1 MLLLVIYLN
10 VCCEGCNGGLGDNFA
25 VYGWS
30 TRAKLH
36 FWWWRYQGMAA
47 VLCSEWVYILLADL
61 RTRTCASLALS
72 LPEFFIII
80 SCVRGMLFTDLRV
93 KPLPSGLAD
102 RPCTA
107 EAISVCV
114 IFNIPDSNSF
124 SLFCKFFAYC
134 FLQAV
139 NSSLCSRS
147 IVFTLFM
154 TLSCVCPDVCSVPVA
169 AHPHSELC
177 WTGLWPAT
185 RLIHLNSNIIVV
197 QSTKYNHYLCTAHAW
212 IICKITLLILK
223 LIEID
228 KLPYILVNWIY
239 LYCDYFRIMMSL
251 GNKNIFMKQCRN
263 ILPVLWFVKVNN
275 LTIST

>member
-1 MLLLVIYLN
+1 MTLEAPTSFNCLFPACRACDYVYIDYVRRSRSSSCRSLRPINCQTYITLHYWRLFLDSVSATYMMLLQHTMLLLVIYLN

-25 VYGWS
+25 VYGRS

-47 VLCSEWVYILLADL
+47 VLCAEWVYILLADL
-61 RTRTCASLALS
+61 HTRTCASLALS

-147 IVFTLFM
+147 IVFTLYM

-169 AHPHSELC
+169 AHPRSELC

-185 RLIHLNSNIIVV
+185 MAVN
-197 QSTKYNHYLCTAHAW
+197 KYTD
-212 IICKITLLILK
+212 LLIDL
-223 LIEID
+223 
-228 KLPYILVNWIY
+228 
-239 LYCDYFRIMMSL
+239 
-251 GNKNIFMKQCRN
+251 
-263 ILPVLWFVKVNN
+263 
-275 LTIST
+275 LTVGRR